1 MAFISAS
8 ESVMGDWSSV
18 HNQTGQC
25 APLLSPAVGTLKL
38 VSGDGTS
45 VGSVMSLQCPSR
57 HRAVSGSQVTCVWS
71 SNKTHW
77 SGGTPECKPLS
88 RFEDHGFRL
97 ALVVSFISSAIIL
110 LMSMFFITSCLVRHV
125 KREERRKMERE
136 RKNGASEYW
145 QQMDVEGVELQ
156 REGLHNQK
164 TTNNNNNNNN
174 TRGER
179 QHTDQHIY
187 SPGDL
192 HTHCRCLQEGR
203 PCPLNIHP
211 SQFSLIF
218 NPPTDF
224 LINPHIGPADTRCA
238 VPLPRYA
245 AEDRHFCRPLRDPLW
260 TGQHLL
266 SPHQPPAQIMSI

>member
-1 MAFISAS
+1 TLILTAPIH
-8 ESVMGDWSSV
+8 W
-18 HNQTGQC
+18 GQC

-45 VGSVMSLQCPSR
+45 MGSVMSLQCPSR
-57 HRAVSGSQVTCVWS
+57 HRAVSGSQMSCVWS
-71 SNKTHW
+71 SNKTYW

-88 RFEDHGFRL
+88 RFEDDGFRL
-97 ALVVSFISSAIIL
+97 ALLVSFISSAIIL
-110 LMSMFFITSCLVRHV
+110 LMSIFFITSCLVRHV
-125 KREERRKMERE
+125 KREERRKMERA
-136 RKNGASEYW
+136 RKTGASEFW

-156 REGLHNQK
+156 REVLHNQK

-179 QHTDQHIY
+179 QHTDKHIY

-192 HTHCRCLQEGR
+192 HTPCRCLQEGR

-218 NPPTDF
+218 NPLSDY
-224 LINPHIGPADTRCA
+224 LINTHIGSADTRCA
-238 VPLPRYA
+238 FPFPRYA

-260 TGQHLL
+260 NGQHLF
-266 SPHQPPAQIMSI
+266 SPHQPPAQMMSI

>member
-1 MAFISAS
+1 MAFTGAS
-8 ESVMGDWSSV
+8 ESVMGDWGSV

-57 HRAVSGSQVTCVWS
+57 HRAVSGGQMTCVWGS
-71 SNKTHW
+71 DETHW

-88 RFEDHGFRL
+88 RFEDNGFRL
-97 ALVVSFISSAIIL
+97 ALLVSFISSAIIL
-110 LMSMFFITSCLVRHV
+110 FMCIFFITSCLVRHV

-136 RKNGASEYW
+136 RKNGAFC
-145 QQMDVEGVELQ
+145 QQMDGVELQ

-164 TTNNNNNNNN
+164 TNNNNNN
-174 TRGER
+174 TGGER
-179 QHTDQHIY
+179 QHTDKLFY
-187 SPGDL
+187 SHGDL

-211 SQFSLIF
+211 SPFSLVF
-218 NPPTDF
+218 TPPTEY
-224 LINPHIGPADTRCA
+224 LINTHIGPADTRC
-238 VPLPRYA
+238 VFPLPH
-245 AEDRHFCRPLRDPLW
+245 RHFCRPLRDPLW
-260 TGQHLL
+260 TGQHHLT
-266 SPHQPPAQIMSI
+266 PHQPPAQMMSV